1 MHIGSAVRCIRKKLA
16 LSQIE
21 LSGKCDITQTAL
33 SQIEVGLKMPS
44 QRTVEKLCMAL
55 DIPESV
61 LYLLALEETDLSQ
74 NKRATYSL
82 VYPVMQNLL
91 LQMAAQMSAA
101 ARQTSV

>member
-16 LSQIE
+16 LSQME

-44 QRTVEKLCMAL
+44 QRTLEKICIAL
-55 DIPESV
+55 DIPEFM
-61 LYLLALEETDLSQ
+61 LYLLALEETDMSDS
-74 NKRATYSL
+74 KRATYSL

-91 LQMAAQMSAA
+91 LQMAQQTSAA
-101 ARQTSV
+101 ARLPLH